1 MSYSK
6 RAKTVKRLFRFIWN
20 NLIGAWEVW
29 DKANETLDHLEDET
43 GKIKKATKAV
53 KEQLSTDYQDAEKY
67 VKEGVSDAKEIWRD
81 LKKVF

>member
-6 RAKTVKRLFRFIWN
+6 RSKTVKRLFRFIWN
-20 NLIGAWEVW
+20 NLIGAFEVW

-53 KEQLSTDYQDAEKY
+53 KENLSRDYQDAEEY
-67 VKEGVSDAKEIWRD
+67 VKQGVSDAKDVWRD